1 MLGCGLIVFLLEAI
15 WFECSYRCVQNDES
29 KKAAHNKNRNVV
41 TKAWDD
47 IAFKVNHQKDPKR
60 LHKNIIRNIYCCL
73 YLSFLPLS
81 NIKSRSGIL

>member
-1 MLGCGLIVFLLEAI
+1 MLGCSLIVFLLEAI
-15 WFECSYRCVQNDES
+15 WFECSYRCVQNDKS
-29 KKAAHNKNRNVV
+29 KKAAHNENRNGV

-73 YLSFLPLS
+73 
-81 NIKSRSGIL
+81 